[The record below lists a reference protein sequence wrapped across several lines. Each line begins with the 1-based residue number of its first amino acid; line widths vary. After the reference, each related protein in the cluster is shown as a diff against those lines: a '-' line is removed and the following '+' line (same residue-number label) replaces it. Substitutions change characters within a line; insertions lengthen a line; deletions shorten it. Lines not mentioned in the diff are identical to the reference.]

1 MYFDP
6 AAMVMT
12 LRLSKVKCGEYD
24 LFFEKVH
31 FGTLTYAYRHVRSW
45 GSSSVG
51 LIGVTT
57 KKSQEVQSSPK
68 PQTAKA
74 LSFGSCLNRS
84 VG

>member
-51 LIGVTT
+51 VRGVTT
-57 KKSQEVQSSPK
+57 KKIPK
-68 PQTAKA
+68 KYKA
-74 LSFGSCLNRS
+74 GLNHKPLKI
-84 VG
+84 

>member
-6 AAMVMT
+6 AAMVMS

-45 GSSSVG
+45 GSSCVG
-51 LIGVTT
+51 VRDITT
-57 KKSQEVQSSPK
+57 NFSKTSKKK
-68 PQTAKA
+68 
-74 LSFGSCLNRS
+74 
-84 VG
+84 

>member
-1 MYFDP
+1 MNFDP
-6 AAMVMT
+6 TA

-31 FGTLTYAYRHVRSW
+31 FGALTYAYRHVRSW

-51 LIGVTT
+51 VRGVTT
-57 KKSQEVQSSPK
+57 QKNTRKVQSWRK

-74 LSFGSCLNRS
+74 LSFGSCLN
-84 VG
+84 

>member
-1 MYFDP
+1 MHFDP
-6 AAMVMT
+6 AA

-51 LIGVTT
+51 VRGVTT
-57 KKSQEVQSSPK
+57 KKKYQKSSK
-68 PQTAKA
+68 LA
-74 LSFGSCLNRS
+74 
-84 VG
+84 